1 MTGQPGVGDVTK
13 QYLYQLAYDDFITKQ
28 GYKYVQNMF
37 FCPQESAEPDYG
49 YVEMKMLH
57 NIGDKTLENIA
68 VTIRRSC
75 RMGKN

>member
-1 MTGQPGVGDVTK
+1 
-13 QYLYQLAYDDFITKQ
+13 
-28 GYKYVQNMF
+28 MF

-68 VTIRRSC
+68 VVKLCAEEMYDLYLQNEKIKDPTTVAVKRVIVQILQIV
-75 RMGKN
+75 